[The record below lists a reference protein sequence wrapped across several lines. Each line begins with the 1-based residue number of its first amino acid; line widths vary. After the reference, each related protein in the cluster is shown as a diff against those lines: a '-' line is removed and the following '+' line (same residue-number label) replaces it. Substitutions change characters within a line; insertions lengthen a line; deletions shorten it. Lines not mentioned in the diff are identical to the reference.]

1 MCQKDYCQKL
11 RNLEG
16 KLAEEEGSPIF
27 FTKEEGLCTGT
38 AVNRMIVADIHWKL
52 IWFPLAVLGS
62 IASRRL
68 VVEKRRL
75 QFSQL
80 RNYSIS
86 GNQINFQ

>member
-1 MCQKDYCQKL
+1 
-11 RNLEG
+11 
-16 KLAEEEGSPIF
+16 
-27 FTKEEGLCTGT
+27 
-38 AVNRMIVADIHWKL
+38 MIVADIHWKL